1 MTAFDVFALLAV
13 LVSALIGYARGGVR
27 EVVTLCAFG
36 VAAFAAVGLLRF
48 TGPALAHLV
57 HPGWVAAV
65 AAVVIVFVL
74 AYVAVRT
81 AGGAL
86 TEQLRRSSLGGMDR
100 AAGAGFGVLRALI
113 LLGLAALLL
122 DAAPW
127 PSGERPAWL
136 ARAVTYPV
144 AHASGR
150 TLARLAPAGGGAV
163 GGFGRFF
170 SRSVSDG
177 FQPSIDEA
185 TGDGGTNAA
194 EGATGEADARTLTLR
209 PSDDAAPRRETAH
222 RHHGYTRQTRDRVDT
237 LVERT
242 R

>member
-36 VAAFAAVGLLRF
+36 LAAVAAVGLLRF
-48 TGPALAHLV
+48 TGPVLAHV
-57 HPGWVAAV
+57 IHPGWAAAA

-86 TEQLRRSSLGGMDR
+86 TEQLRRSSLGGVDR
-100 AAGAGFGVLRALI
+100 AVGAGFGVLRALI
-113 LLGLAALLL
+113 FLGLAALLFE
-122 DAAPW
+122 AAPW
-127 PSGERPAWL
+127 PSRGRPAWL

-150 TLARLAPAGGGAV
+150 VLARLAPTGGGAV

-185 TGDGGTNAA
+185 TGSADAN
-194 EGATGEADARTLTLR
+194 ATGDADSRTLNVR
-209 PSDDAAPRRETAH
+209 SSDDGTPRPASAAH
-222 RHHGYTRQTRDRVDT
+222 RRHGYTRQTRDRVDT